1 VHKEVMKMDGKTKW
15 YIVDGYRPSPKPDE
29 SCQYEGHESIMILN
43 TNEKDAHVSISIY
56 FEDKDPVENIPML
69 IPAKRIR
76 AFRSSDS
83 DLLGG
88 YCLRIG
94 EQYSM
99 SFKSDIGVIVQ
110 YGRMDIQQANLA
122 YMALMGYSE

>member
-1 VHKEVMKMDGKTKW
+1 
-15 YIVDGYRPSPKPDE
+15 
-29 SCQYEGHESIMILN
+29 MILN